1 MTQSQ
6 DPQNAGVTQGAQGSA
21 GAHGSGDAE
30 ASDFDS
36 LFGPGTAAR
45 TSAQAYDYDALTEE
59 RRAEKRR
66 RRRGSGRGAQGSSRI
81 TTRSTKKKT
90 GRKVLAG
97 FLVLLLILIAAIVG
111 YVFYLGSLWNGNS
124 NQLGED
130 EVFGGDQP
138 VATSDVNI
146 LLLGSD
152 ARDEDVDYE
161 GDARGNRS
169 DTIMVMHIDGDREG
183 VQIMSIPRDSW
194 VDIEGHGKAK
204 INAAMSYGGLPLA
217 TQTISEFIGA
227 PIHHVA
233 IMDFEGFTALTDSVG
248 GVVVDSEQEFEINGH
263 TYTKGPNQLSGEEAL
278 PFVRAR
284 KMFADGDLQRIRNQQ
299 AFLSGLMD
307 EIIDADTLGNPAK
320 VAGMV
325 RDFSPHMTV
334 DDKLDASRIAGLA
347 YQLRGMRSGD
357 VEFFSAPIS
366 GAGQSS
372 DGQAILNIDEEKLA
386 EIRDAF
392 ENDTVAEYAQSAE
405 TVHL

>member
-1 MTQSQ
+1 MTTGGGGPWGPGGNGSGGAGFNGT
-6 DPQNAGVTQGAQGSA
+6 DPQGT
-21 GAHGSGDAE
+21 GAHGGANE
-30 ASDFDS
+30 SDFDS
-36 LFGPGTAAR
+36 LFGPGSAATA
-45 TSAQAYDYDALTEE
+45 SAEAYDYDALTEE
-59 RRAEKRR
+59 REAEKRR
-66 RRRGSGRGAQGSSRI
+66 RRRGSSRGAGGSSRI
-81 TTRSTKKKT
+81 TRRSTRKTT

-97 FLVLLLILIAAIVG
+97 FLVLLLLLIAAIAA
-111 YVFYLGSLWNGNS
+111 YVFFLASLWNGNS

-130 EVFGGDQP
+130 EVFGGEQP

-152 ARDEDVDYE
+152 ARDEDVDYA

-204 INAAMSYGGLPLA
+204 INAAMSFGGLPLA
-217 TQTISEFIGA
+217 TQTISDFIGA

-233 IMDFEGFTALTDSVG
+233 IMDFEGFKALTDSVG
-248 GVVVDSEQEFEINGH
+248 GVVVDSEQEFEIDGH
-263 TYTKGPNQLSGEEAL
+263 TYTEGANELSGEEAL

-299 AFLSGLMD
+299 AFLTGLMD
-307 EIIDADTLGNPAK
+307 EIIAADTLGNPAK

-325 RDFSPHMTV
+325 RDFSPYMTV
-334 DDKLDASRIAGLA
+334 E
-347 YQLRGMRSGD
+347 LRGMRSGD
-357 VEFFSAPIS
+357 VKFFSAPIS
-366 GAGQSS
+366 GAGTSS
-372 DGQAILNIDEEKLA
+372 DGQAILNIDEEKHA
-386 EIRDAF
+386 QIQDAF
-392 ENDTVAEYAQSAE
+392 ENDTVAEYAQEAE